1 MINIK
6 IKIQREINKF
16 VKNDVDYMIC
26 RVSDSS
32 KEKFNKY
39 VKELLAD
46 TISDSDAES
55 IHSNIRGQNK
65 ETKEAD

>member
-1 MINIK
+1 M
-6 IKIQREINKF
+6 
-16 VKNDVDYMIC
+16 KNDVDYMIC